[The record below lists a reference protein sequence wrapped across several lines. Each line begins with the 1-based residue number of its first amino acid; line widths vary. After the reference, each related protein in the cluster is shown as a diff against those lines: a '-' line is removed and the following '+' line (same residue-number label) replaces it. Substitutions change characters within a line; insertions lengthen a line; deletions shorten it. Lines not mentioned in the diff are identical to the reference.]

1 MNNNG
6 FFQSLLT
13 ATDTAIGNFVFN
25 TWNAFNGIGN
35 KWIHSMMIIFVAVIG
50 YLFLIGRIQMTL
62 AELFPRVLKG
72 TIIYVLVTNVG
83 ILIETVYELFFKVP
97 EALGNFLVA
106 RTGRNDATVNG
117 MVEDVW
123 SRGMR
128 AAELMMKGGITK
140 FGTWLMGIGVA
151 GVTIAMVMFAAF
163 LIMLSKL
170 AVGVLLGLAPFFLV
184 IYLFEAFKPVFEGYL
199 RQLITFALTPVFIYG
214 LLALLLSIMDT
225 ASDKLDEAAKNDAV
239 SFTQVG
245 PFAVVMLISLLLTKQ
260 VMGWAA
266 GIAGGFSLSSVGAMA
281 ASIAAG
287 KGTLAGGQMAGGGA
301 KWLANTK
308 GAKALGG
315 ALKSGGAKA
324 LQKFLGR
331 RGGGGGS

>member
-123 SRGMR
+123 SRGMS

-266 GIAGGFSLSSVGAMA
+266 GIAGGFSLSSAGAMG

-287 KGTLAGGQMAGGGA
+287 KGALAGGKMAGGGA

-315 ALKSGGAKA
+315 ALKSGGSKA
-324 LQKFLGR
+324 LQKFLSR
-331 RGGGGGS
+331 RGGG